1 MSNTERQH
9 LNRWLGINVL
19 AYAGVVG
26 LLMAF
31 SIANMMRGLAKRE
44 AATTIDD
51 HHR

>member
-9 LNRWLGINVL
+9 INRWLGINVL
-19 AYAGVVG
+19 AYAAVVG

-31 SIANMMRGLAKRE
+31 SIVNMVRLAERE
-44 AATTIDD
+44 AVTTIDD